1 MWNKVVALLLIAAT
15 YIGIT
20 ASGTGP
26 HFVKLN
32 VPANWPKPEYDFTR
46 NPLSEEG
53 IALGRQL
60 FYDPILSADSTI
72 SCANCHLSYTAFTHV
87 DHALSHGIHD
97 STGTRNSMTLVN
109 LAWSTSFMWDGAV
122 NHLDMQALAP
132 ISHPAEM
139 GESAAGV
146 VAKLQR
152 SASYRERFLAAF
164 GKPVSGETLLKALA
178 QFELTLISD
187 SSKYDR
193 VMRHKD
199 GEAFTDQEQNGY
211 ALFQAH
217 CNSCH
222 REPLFTTGAFAN
234 NGLPI
239 DTFLVDKGRMRV
251 TSDPSDSLKFKI
263 PSLRNVEFSGPYM
276 HDGRFKKLAH
286 VVAHYSNGIR
296 HGPTL
301 APELEAK
308 IDLSPEDKVDLVAF
322 LLTLTD
328 KKFLFNPDLAFP
340 RNETADR
347 RNDTIVSS
355 NNTNPNITR

>member
-164 GKPVSGETLLKALA
+164 GKTGE
-178 QFELTLISD
+178 
-187 SSKYDR
+187 
-193 VMRHKD
+193 
-199 GEAFTDQEQNGY
+199 
-211 ALFQAH
+211 
-217 CNSCH
+217 
-222 REPLFTTGAFAN
+222 
-234 NGLPI
+234 
-239 DTFLVDKGRMRV
+239 
-251 TSDPSDSLKFKI
+251 
-263 PSLRNVEFSGPYM
+263 
-276 HDGRFKKLAH
+276 
-286 VVAHYSNGIR
+286 
-296 HGPTL
+296 
-301 APELEAK
+301 
-308 IDLSPEDKVDLVAF
+308 
-322 LLTLTD
+322 
-328 KKFLFNPDLAFP
+328 
-340 RNETADR
+340 R
-347 RNDTIVSS
+347 RNFTES
-355 NNTNPNITR
+355 TRSVRAHADLRQFQIRPCDAP